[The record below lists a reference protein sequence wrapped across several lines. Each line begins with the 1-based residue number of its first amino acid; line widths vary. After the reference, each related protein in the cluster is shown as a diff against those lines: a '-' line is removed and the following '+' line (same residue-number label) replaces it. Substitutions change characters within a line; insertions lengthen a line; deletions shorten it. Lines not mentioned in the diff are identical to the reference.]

1 MAIPVVMPQPGNS
14 VEVCLLLSWKKQVGD
29 PVKAGEVLAEI
40 ETDKAVMD
48 LESPADG
55 VVLALLVAEGQEVPV
70 KTVVAQLGQPGEQ
83 PAQPAIR
90 VPLPPAASPLAARP
104 GNTPT
109 PTPLP
114 ARRRPPASPRARQLA
129 LKRGISL
136 EEVAGSGP
144 GGRILAEDVASHSAS
159 PAPAMTVV
167 ALPVGQPTGQPLSG
181 VRKRTA
187 QRMLTSLQQTAQLTL
202 TAHAPAQGLLDWRQ
216 KFKAQ
221 SDPRLA
227 SITLNDLVMFAV
239 ARTLPRFPQLN
250 ALLVDEVIYPYQ
262 RVHLGFALD
271 TPRGLLVPV
280 LQDAHEMGL
289 GQLAHQA
296 HQLAERGLAGQL
308 SAEAL
313 GGATFTV
320 SNLGALG
327 IESFTPVLNPPQ
339 VGILGVGCI
348 HLKPVQQG
356 SEVKFIPHLG
366 LSLTIDHR
374 AIDGAP
380 AARFLQAL
388 SSQFDNL
395 LGLLVLPPER
405 GV

>member
-29 PVKAGEVLAEI
+29 AVKAGEVLAEI

-83 PAQPAIR
+83 PGPVESR
-90 VPLPPAASPLAARP
+90 VAVSPAAAPVAAI
-104 GNTPT
+104 PT
-109 PTPLP
+109 VASTTRLL
-114 ARRRPPASPRARQLA
+114 RRPPASPRARKLA
-129 LKRGISL
+129 LQRGVSL
-136 EEVAGSGP
+136 EEAAGSGP
-144 GGRILAEDVASHSAS
+144 GGRILAEDVARLAAPAAPS
-159 PAPAMTVV
+159 PA
-167 ALPVGQPTGQPLSG
+167 LPPTGLPPGQPLNG

-187 QRMLTSLQQTAQLTL
+187 QRMLASLQQTAQLTL
-202 TAHAPAQGLLDWRQ
+202 TAYAQAQSLLDWRQ
-216 KFKAQ
+216 QFKAQ
-221 SDPRLA
+221 HDPQLA
-227 SITLNDLVMFAV
+227 AITLNDLVMFAV
-239 ARTLPRFPQLN
+239 ARTLPQFPQLN
-250 ALLVDEVIYPYQ
+250 ALLIDEVIYPHS

-280 LQDAHEMGL
+280 IRDAQRLGL
-289 GQLAHQA
+289 GELAQQA
-296 HQLAERGLAGQL
+296 HQLAQQGLAGQL
-308 SAEAL
+308 SAEQL

-356 SEVKFIPHLG
+356 SEVRFVPHLG

-388 SSQFDNL
+388 ASQFNNL
-395 LGLLVLPPER
+395 LGLMVLAPER

>member
-29 PVKAGEVLAEI
+29 TVKAGEVLAEI

-55 VVLALLVAEGQEVPV
+55 VVLALLVAAGQEVPV

-83 PAQPAIR
+83 PVQVESKA
-90 VPLPPAASPLAARP
+90 PLLPAASPVAATSSARP
-104 GNTPT
+104 VAPT
-109 PTPLP
+109 SLPLP
-114 ARRRPPASPRARQLA
+114 TRRLPASPRARKLA
-129 LKRGISL
+129 LQRGISL

-144 GGRILAEDVASHSAS
+144 GGRILAEDVARVAAPTAPPPTLP
-159 PAPAMTVV
+159 PAG
-167 ALPVGQPTGQPLSG
+167 LPPGQPLSG

-187 QRMLTSLQQTAQLTL
+187 QRMLASLQQTAQLTL
-202 TAHAPAQGLLDWRQ
+202 TAYAPAQNLLDWRQ
-216 KFKAQ
+216 QFKAQ

-239 ARTLPRFPQLN
+239 ARTLPQFPQLN
-250 ALLVDEVIYPYQ
+250 ALLIDEVIYPHSQ
-262 RVHLGFALD
+262 VHLGFALD

-280 LQDAHEMGL
+280 IRDAQRLGL
-289 GQLAHQA
+289 GQLAQQA
-296 HQLAERGLAGQL
+296 HLLAEQGQAGQL
-308 SAEAL
+308 SAEQL

-327 IESFTPVLNPPQ
+327 IEAFTPILNPPQ

-356 SEVKFIPHLG
+356 SEVKFVPHLG

-395 LGLLVLPPER
+395 LGLLVLTPER

>member
-14 VEVCLLLSWKKQVGD
+14 VEVCLLLSWKRQVGD
-29 PVKAGEVLAEI
+29 TVKAGEVLAEI

-83 PAQPAIR
+83 PAQPER
-90 VPLPPAASPLAARP
+90 RVTVPLATSPMAASPSTSLAPAPRP
-104 GNTPT
+104 
-109 PTPLP
+109 
-114 ARRRPPASPRARQLA
+114 ARRPPASPRARQLA
-129 LKRGISL
+129 LQRGIAL

-144 GGRILAEDVASHSAS
+144 GGRILAEDVARHAAS
-159 PAPAMTVV
+159 PAPAVAAV
-167 ALPVGQPTGQPLSG
+167 ALPAGQPTGQPLSG

-187 QRMLTSLQQTAQLTL
+187 QRMLASLQQTAQLTL

-216 KFKAQ
+216 QFKAQ
-221 SDPRLA
+221 SDPRLV

-239 ARTLPRFPQLN
+239 ARTLPQFPQLN
-250 ALLVDEVIYPYQ
+250 ALLVDDVIYPYQ

-280 LQDAHEMGL
+280 LQDAHQLGL
-289 GQLAHQA
+289 GQLAQQA

-348 HLKPVQQG
+348 HLRPVQQG
-356 SEVKFIPHLG
+356 TEVKFLPHLT